1 MKVTKILKF
10 CMFCIFKKPLSVY
23 IYIWEICQNK
33 LVANPMIRD
42 QVVKY
47 HNNVLSMN
55 NDIVVVKMIHLI
67 YNLKHDNL
75 NLANL

>member
-1 MKVTKILKF
+1 
-10 CMFCIFKKPLSVY
+10 
-23 IYIWEICQNK
+23 
-33 LVANPMIRD
+33 MIRD

-55 NDIVVVKMIHLI
+55 NDIVVVKMIHLKD
-67 YNLKHDNL
+67 NLKHDNL

>member
-1 MKVTKILKF
+1 
-10 CMFCIFKKPLSVY
+10 
-23 IYIWEICQNK
+23 
-33 LVANPMIRD
+33 MIRD